1 MHESPEYYNPLFA
14 FGKNVIECHLKKIED
29 GLKTADLYMKGDGS
43 CRGINWVQKSSLL
56 YLKTEFDL
64 PHH

>member
-1 MHESPEYYNPLFA
+1 MHEPPEYYNPLFA
-14 FGKNVIECHLKKIED
+14 FGKNVECHLQKIED

-43 CRGINWVQKSSLL
+43 WRGINRVQKSSLL

>member
-1 MHESPEYYNPLFA
+1 MSF
-14 FGKNVIECHLKKIED
+14 KKIED

-43 CRGINWVQKSSLL
+43 WRGINRVQKSSLL